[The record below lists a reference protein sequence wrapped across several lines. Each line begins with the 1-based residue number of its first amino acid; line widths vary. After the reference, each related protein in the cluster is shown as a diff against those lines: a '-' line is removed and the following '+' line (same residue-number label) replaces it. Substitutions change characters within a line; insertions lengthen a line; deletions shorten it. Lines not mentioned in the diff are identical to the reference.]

1 MLNLKCTLLFG
12 WTQGGEG
19 VCQFVDIANCWMWLK
34 LKYNLLYTILMDT
47 GWEGVRQASTQC
59 RTTVVQGLATRA
71 LSQNTTRR
79 ELGSHRKTD
88 AES

>member
-1 MLNLKCTLLFG
+1 MSVG
-12 WTQGGEG
+12 WLA
-19 VCQFVDIANCWMWLK
+19 DCWMWLK
-34 LKYNLLYTILMDT
+34 LKYDLVYTLILMDT
-47 GWEGVRQASTQC
+47 GGEGVRQAGTQC

-79 ELGSHRKTD
+79 ELGSHCKTD